1 LEIDKMYVK
10 FNEQN
15 MAKEVLGFLPPG
27 ENLADWTVC
36 DDALMVARRIIKDG
50 DTIRAATDAECD
62 AELATLRVAAAAN
75 KMRWERDQMLVLSDS
90 WVLPDRFAKFTSAK
104 QAEITTFRE
113 ALRNLPAQP
122 GFPLEVTIPPAPMV

>member
-1 LEIDKMYVK
+1 
-10 FNEQN
+10 

-36 DDALMVARRIIKDG
+36 DEALMVARRIIKDG

-75 KMRWERDQMLVLSDS
+75 KMRWERNQMLVLSDS
-90 WVLPDRFAKFTSAK
+90 WVLPDRFAKFTPTK
-104 QAEITTFRE
+104 QTEITTFRE
-113 ALRNLPAQP
+113 ALRNLPAQS
-122 GFPLEVTIPPAPMV
+122 GFPLEVTIPAAPMV

>member
-1 LEIDKMYVK
+1 MYVK

-36 DDALMVARRIIKDG
+36 DEALMVARRIIKDG

-75 KMRWERDQMLVLSDS
+75 KMRWERNQMLVLSDS
-90 WVLPDRFAKFTSAK
+90 WVLPDRFAKFTPAK

-113 ALRNLPAQP
+113 ALRNLPAQS
-122 GFPLEVTIPPAPMV
+122 GFPLEVTIPAAPMV